1 MKKFIACLLALPL
14 TLAACGAQTTPSEPT
29 SAPEVTTEAT
39 AESGETTPAETSQT
53 SPTGWL
59 RPCVLEA
66 GGWELDCDDGYYDV
80 TRVWDESTAT
90 NTFTVLKTDPANT
103 EQKKVAEFQT
113 QGWIDATAH
122 WGDTVEFYLGEE
134 STEDGGIKYSRCIVD
149 TSTGSVET
157 QPLEGEFHPA
167 WYDDAAVYS
176 EQGKGMFVTALTRL
190 DRATGELTEIAMPGQ
205 IYRIRG
211 AVDGRWLLERVN
223 SPEPL
228 PEVATMDDTFTS
240 IWQNSEI
247 EYVLYDAAT
256 GDMEKLYTMAATGDM
271 EKLNT
276 MPVNGESRI
285 YLGQR
290 NGSLYFMHSVAT
302 DEGGTTP
309 SSIDK
314 LENGTMTPVCEIAA
328 QHDDVKP
335 VIENGELQWVTQMK
349 QWAPQAG
356 DADLYVYDLSTDQ
369 TSQVSIQMDAAK
381 VWDTGRL
388 LWLAPDGKL
397 MVTHGSYT
405 DAAGNERT
413 AYALIDRTAYL
424 AGSTDYTPIT
434 MYTGD

>member
-14 TLAACGAQTTPSEPT
+14 TLAACGAQTTQPEPT

-39 AESGETTPAETSQT
+39 AETTAGSEEITPAGTSQT

-59 RPCVLEA
+59 RPCDLEA
-66 GGWELDCDDGYYDV
+66 STWELDCDDGYYDV

-90 NTFTVLKTDPANT
+90 NTFTVLKTDPANV

-134 STEDGGIKYSRCIVD
+134 STGDGGIQYSRCIVD
-149 TSTGSVET
+149 ASTGSVET

-176 EQGKGMFVTALTRL
+176 EQRKGMFVTALTRL
-190 DRATGELTEIAMPGQ
+190 DRATGELTEVPMPGQ
-205 IYRIRG
+205 IFLISG
-211 AVDGRWLLERVN
+211 AVDGHWLLQRVN

-256 GDMEKLYTMAATGDM
+256 GDMEKLYTM
-271 EKLNT
+271 
-276 MPVNGESRI
+276 PVDGESRI

-290 NGSLYFMHSVAT
+290 DSSLYFMHSVAT
-302 DEGGTTP
+302 DDGGTIL

-369 TSQVSIQMDAAK
+369 TSQVSIRLDAAK

-397 MVTHGSYT
+397 MVTHDAYT

>member
-14 TLAACGAQTTPSEPT
+14 TLAACGAQTTQPAPT
-29 SAPEVTTEAT
+29 AAPEVTTEAT
-39 AESGETTPAETSQT
+39 AESGETTPAGTSQT

-66 GGWELDCDDGYYDV
+66 GTWELDCDDGYYDV
-80 TRVWDESTAT
+80 SRVWDESTAT
-90 NTFTVLKTDPANT
+90 NTFTVLKTDPAAA

-122 WGDTVEFYLGEE
+122 WGETIEFYLGEE
-134 STEDGGIKYSRCIVD
+134 STEDDGIKYSRCIVD
-149 TSTGSVET
+149 TSTGSVEI

-176 EQGKGMFVTALTRL
+176 EQRKGMFVTALTRL
-190 DRATGELTEIAMPGQ
+190 DRATGELTEVAMPGQ
-205 IYRIRG
+205 IYRISG
-211 AVDGRWLLERVN
+211 AVDGRWLLQRVN

-240 IWQNSEI
+240 VWQNSEI

-256 GDMEKLYTMAATGDM
+256 GDMEKLYTM
-271 EKLNT
+271 
-276 MPVNGESRI
+276 PVDGESRI

-290 NGSLYFMHSVAT
+290 DGSLYFMHSVAT
-302 DEGGTTP
+302 DDGGTTP

-349 QWAPQAG
+349 QWSTLA
-356 DADLYVYDLSTDQ
+356 DAIDLYVFDLSDGQ

-388 LWLAPDGKL
+388 LWLAPDGKV
-397 MVTHGSYT
+397 MVTYGGYA
-405 DAAGNERT
+405 DAAGSERA

-424 AGSTDYTPIT
+424 AGSTDHTPIT